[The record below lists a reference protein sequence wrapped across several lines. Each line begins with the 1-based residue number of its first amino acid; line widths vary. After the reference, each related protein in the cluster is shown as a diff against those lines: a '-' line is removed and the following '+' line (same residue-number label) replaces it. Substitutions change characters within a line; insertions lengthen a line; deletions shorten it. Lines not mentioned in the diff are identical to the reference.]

1 MPAAFEE
8 TGIGLTGA
16 GHGVCRPRG
25 ELELAGVKSISP
37 EVAQILVRHKRL
49 NLTGLTNVSPEVLA
63 ILQKNRGIQLP
74 RPKNP

>member
-1 MPAAFEE
+1 
-8 TGIGLTGA
+8 
-16 GHGVCRPRG
+16 
-25 ELELAGVKSISP
+25 VKSISP